1 MALVNITTESD
12 ADFTCGFIYKT
23 EAGDGIDLAG
33 TSMKMYLRAHA
44 EDATLAMS
52 LTSADGDISI
62 GNSPLG
68 SFTLRI
74 SQAKLLLLN
83 PGEYVHSLIWTRVDG
98 LKIAIWRGTLI
109 HSYGPS
115 R

>member
-1 MALVNITTESD
+1 MAICNITTESD
-12 ADFTCGFIYKT
+12 ADFIRGFVYKT
-23 EAGDGIDLAG
+23 ALGVGIDLAG
-33 TSMKMYLRAHA
+33 TTMKMLVRSHA

-52 LTSADGDISI
+52 LTSVDGDISI

-83 PGEYVHSLIWTRVDG
+83 PGEYAHSLIWTRIDG
-98 LKIAIWRGTLI
+98 IKVPIWRGTLI
-109 HSYGPS
+109 HSIGPS

>member
-1 MALVNITTESD
+1 MAICNITTESD
-12 ADFTCGFIYKT
+12 ADFIRGFVYKT
-23 EAGDGIDLAG
+23 ALGVGIDLAG
-33 TSMKMYLRAHA
+33 TSMQMLVRSHA

-52 LTSADGDISI
+52 LTSAGGDITI
-62 GNSPLG
+62 VNSPLG

-83 PGEYVHSLIWTRVDG
+83 PGEYVHSLIWSRVDG

-109 HSYGPS
+109 HSIGPS